1 MKKSNWAVGECYR
14 INAGDPRTRN
24 IHDPHNQYRWAD
36 DRKSPVGAVL
46 EALRVVAGAVCMFTL
61 FWVITT
67 LVFIL

>member
-1 MKKSNWAVGECYR
+1 MKRKCYR
-14 INAGDPRTRN
+14 DLN

-36 DRKSPVGAVL
+36 AEPAWLKVL
-46 EALRVVAGAVCMFTL
+46 QALGVVAGAVCMFTL